1 MTEPFPLHATGDGS
15 APGPEAISAPG
26 ARALALDSAG
36 ASLGFRLMLRAAG
49 RLETGTLDFLLPDG
63 ARLRFAG
70 KQPLPRVEIH
80 VRNWRMAN
88 RIIAKGDIGLAEG
101 LIAGEWD
108 SPDLAGLLTM
118 LSDNFDA
125 LWQAARGKGL
135 FRFFNL
141 LRHAMNSNTR
151 AGSRRNIHAH
161 YDLGNE
167 FYRIWLDRSMTYSS
181 ARYSGGNESLEGAQ
195 ANKYRAIAE
204 NLALAPGDHV
214 LEIGSGWGGF
224 AEVAARD
231 FGARVTGLTISP
243 AQYAFARQ
251 RIFEAGLAER
261 VTFELRDYRDVAG
274 QYDKVA
280 SIEMFEAVGEKYW
293 PVFFG
298 KVRDV
303 LSPGGRAALQII
315 TIRNDLFARYR
326 TRSDFIQR
334 FIFPGGMLPS
344 EERLRA
350 EAHKAGLAWESAAM
364 FGGSYADTLK
374 EWTRNFT
381 GAWEDIRRLGF
392 DERFRQI
399 WRFYLAYCEAGF
411 RTGRIDVGQFAL
423 VRP

>member
-1 MTEPFPLHATGDGS
+1 MTAFPPPDSSSGPIATT
-15 APGPEAISAPG
+15 PEAISA
-26 ARALALDSAG
+26 ALDRAG
-36 ASLGFRLMLRAAG
+36 APLGFRLMLRAAG
-49 RLETGTLDFLLPDG
+49 KLESGTLDFTLPDG
-63 ARLRFAG
+63 ARLRFSG
-70 KQPLPRVEIH
+70 KQVEPRVEIQ
-80 VRNWRMAN
+80 VRDWRMAN
-88 RIIAKGDIGLAEG
+88 RIISRGDIGLAEG
-101 LIAGEWD
+101 LMAGEWD

-135 FRFFNL
+135 FRIFNL
-141 LRHAMNSNTR
+141 LRHAMNSNSR
-151 AGSRRNIHAH
+151 SGSRRNIHAH

-167 FYRIWLDRSMTYSS
+167 FYRTWLDRSMTYSS
-181 ARYSGGNESLEGAQ
+181 ARYSGADESLERAQ

-204 NLALAPGDHV
+204 NLALTPDDHV

-224 AEVAARD
+224 AETAARD
-231 FGARVTGLTISP
+231 FGARVTGLTISR
-243 AQYAFARQ
+243 AQYDFARQ

-261 VTFELRDYRDVAG
+261 VTFELRDYRDISG
-274 QYDKVA
+274 QFDKVA

-293 PVFFG
+293 PVFFA
-298 KVRDV
+298 KVRDA

-350 EAHKAGLAWESAAM
+350 EARNAGLSWESASM

-374 EWTRNFT
+374 VWTHNFT
-381 GAWEDIRRLGF
+381 SAWDDIRTLGF

-423 VRP
+423 VKP

>member
-1 MTEPFPLHATGDGS
+1 MHMPSLPMLPTDA
-15 APGPEAISAPG
+15 PEAISVPAE
-26 ARALALDSAG
+26 RAAALDAAG
-36 ASLGFRLMLRAAG
+36 APLAFRMMMRAAG
-49 RLETGTLDFLLPDG
+49 RLETGTLDFLLPNG
-63 ARLRFAG
+63 VRLRFSG
-70 KQPLPRVEIH
+70 KEPHPRVEIH
-80 VRNWRMAN
+80 VRDWRMAG
-88 RIIAKGDIGLAEG
+88 RLIAKGDIGLAEG
-101 LIAGEWD
+101 LMAGEWD

-118 LSDNFDA
+118 LSGNFDA
-125 LWQAARGKGL
+125 LWKAARGKGM

-141 LRHAMNSNTR
+141 LRHAMNGNSR
-151 AGSRRNIHAH
+151 SGSRRNIHAH

-181 ARYSGGNESLEGAQ
+181 ARYSGENESLERAQ

-204 NLALAPGDHV
+204 KLMLAPDEHV

-224 AEVAARD
+224 AEIAARD
-231 FGARVTGLTISP
+231 FGARVTGLTISR
-243 AQYAFARQ
+243 AQYDFARQ
-251 RIFEAGLAER
+251 RIFEAGLSER
-261 VTFELRDYRDVAG
+261 VSFEMRDYRDVTG
-274 QYDKVA
+274 RFDKVA

-350 EAHKAGLAWESAAM
+350 EARKAGLGWEGASM

-381 GAWEDIRRLGF
+381 GAWEDIRTLGF

-423 VRP
+423 VKQ